1 MKKITREVC
10 LHFIKNFYKAKLLYL
25 ALVSVFAVLAL
36 WSLTKNTVI
45 VICGAVFA
53 LLYLFWRIRELI
65 PKMKNIPTDKCYLV
79 EDEVVHV
86 RKRLRLNRNSM
97 SSHHYIYTFGTYG
110 KYTFSKNIY
119 PTIEIQSKKEEGFR
133 DLQIEELSLQCREKG
148 DIFYLLVCEEN
159 GKIQIAQC
167 FPKHYFDVVQE
178 DFNLIGGKY
187 YCKD

>member
-1 MKKITREVC
+1 MKKITREFC
-10 LHFIKNFYKAKLLYL
+10 LHFIKNFYKARLLYL
-25 ALVSVFAVLAL
+25 AFVSAFAVLAL

-53 LLYLFWRIRELI
+53 LLYLFWRIRELS

-86 RKRLRLNRNSM
+86 RKRLRLSRNSM

-110 KYTFSKNIY
+110 KYTFSKSVY
-119 PTIEIQSKKEEGFR
+119 PTIEIYSEKEQSFR
-133 DLQIEELSLQCREKG
+133 DLQIEELSLRCQEKG
-148 DIFYLLVCEEN
+148 DAFYLLICDEN
-159 GKIQIAQC
+159 GKNEIAQC

-178 DFNLIGGKY
+178 DFNLVGGKY